1 MRDRTPKMLDFLG
14 LASQAQSERKRPE
27 SFRMSSELVN
37 VAARREQ
44 VKYLFVILEFSQI
57 PFAN

>member
-1 MRDRTPKMLDFLG
+1 MLDFLG